1 MLSFQALLFELR
13 TADIQTHVESLLQ
26 GSDHTPVGRAMA
38 LAVCH
43 ALAQSGIQ
51 TNVFCK
57 DPDELSEALE
67 RLWYWYVTR
76 ESRLHATEPLNT
88 WYARIKLL
96 SKEDFYT
103 ALRVGYEIVLNNG
116 SAVVVAMEKKVV
128 DDLLSTRVKTTL

>member
-13 TADIQTHVESLLQ
+13 TANIQTRVESLLQ
-26 GSDHTPVGRAMA
+26 GSDHTPVGRAIA
-38 LAVCH
+38 LAICH

-57 DPDELSEALE
+57 DPDELIEALE
-67 RLWYWYVTR
+67 RLWYVTR
-76 ESRLHATEPLNT
+76 ESRSRATEPLNT

-103 ALRVGYEIVLNNG
+103 AIRVGYEVVLNNG